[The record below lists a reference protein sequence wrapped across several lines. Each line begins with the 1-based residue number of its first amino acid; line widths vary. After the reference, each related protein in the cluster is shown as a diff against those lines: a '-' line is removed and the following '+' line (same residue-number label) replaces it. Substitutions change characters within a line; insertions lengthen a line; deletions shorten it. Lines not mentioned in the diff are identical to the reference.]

1 MGELVAP
8 SDPRYMVGRGGMLM
22 FEPDRQLEM
31 RATLLDIETGNEVFY
46 LSRARLI
53 KAGHGGMLFGGV
65 DLTFRGIK
73 SHGEAWR
80 QSWWCVPMTKV
91 VLPVQEEAPPAV
103 PSGRAGRAGSGG

>member
-22 FEPDRQLEM
+22 FEPDRHLEM

-53 KAGHGGMLFGGV
+53 KAGHGGMLFGG
-65 DLTFRGIK
+65 IK
-73 SHGEAWR
+73 SKGEAWR